1 MMKLLFSLFALSFT
15 ITANAQSSVNTTPKK
30 IDLGAI
36 KDYKPDAVKNYK
48 PVKGVVTA
56 EFGLSGGLLNSNV
69 NLNNNAGL
77 LRFRYFVKNDIAI
90 RLGFSVTNKSETKN
104 FYAPAGLP
112 ISGLQGSLVNKNSGI
127 TVNLGAEKHFKGSD
141 RLSTYVGADVLLFSN
156 NASEKREN
164 TNVAGTAFQQGFG
177 GDIKGRNSVGVA
189 GSGIGFRLVTGAEYY
204 FVKNVYIGAELG
216 FGFQSEKFKAITGQS
231 TTSIVNASFV
241 ITSSTTT
248 PIDIK
253 SPGKSS
259 EISPSVITGVRVGF
273 QF

>member
-1 MMKLLFSLFALSFT
+1 MKLLFSVLTLSF
-15 ITANAQSSVNTTPKK
+15 INISSAQNTLTSVPKK
-30 IDLGAI
+30 TDLS
-36 KDYKPDAVKNYK
+36 AVKKYK
-48 PVKGVVTA
+48 PVAGVVTA
-56 EFGLSGGLLNSNV
+56 EFGLTGGLLSTNV
-69 NLNNNAGL
+69 DLNNNAGL
-77 LRFRYFVKNDIAI
+77 LRFRYFLKDDIAV

-104 FYAPAGLP
+104 FYAPTGLP

-127 TVNLGAEKHFKGSD
+127 TINLGAEKHFKGSD
-141 RLSTYVGADVLLFSN
+141 RLSTYLGADLLIFSN

-164 TNVAGTAFQQGFG
+164 TNIAGTSFQQGFS
-177 GDIKGRNSVGVA
+177 GDIKGKNSVGTA
-189 GSGIGFRLVTGAEYY
+189 GSGVGFRLVTGAEYY

-216 FGFQSEKFKAITGQS
+216 FGFQSLKSKAITGQS
-231 TTSIVNASFV
+231 TTSVVNATYI

-259 EISPSVITGVRVGF
+259 EISPSVITGVRIGF